1 MLKKIS
7 TILLL
12 LIAVIALPVAAQE
25 DGPLVGVGSN
35 DTIPSF
41 LVDADGMALYL
52 FTPDDANCVDACLEN
67 WPPLTVE
74 SEDELTLAEGIPG
87 TLGVY
92 ERDDET
98 LQVTYND
105 APLYRF
111 IRDEEPGDTN
121 GEGINAVWYV
131 IEPALITV
139 GRSSELGNLL
149 VGPDGMTLYLFT
161 PDDANC
167 VDGCLEN
174 WPPLTVE
181 NEDDIAISYRLPG
194 ETGVFE
200 REDGTLQVTYNDVP
214 LYYFV
219 NDEVPGDSN
228 GQGLNDVW
236 YVINT
241 IGTRTDADL
250 GTYLT
255 GPNGFALYLFTPDD
269 ANCVD
274 GCLENWPPLTTP
286 VESAIALE
294 DGLTGEIGFFDREG
308 TLQVTYNDV
317 PLYYFIR
324 DEAPADVNGQG
335 VNDVWFVVM
344 PESETDL
351 SDE

>member
-1 MLKKIS
+1 MIKQSFVMLA
-7 TILLL
+7 LLF
-12 LIAVIALPVAAQE
+12 AVVVLPVAAQE
-25 DGPLVGVGSN
+25 DASLVSLGSN

-41 LVDADGMALYL
+41 LVDADGMTLYL
-52 FTPDDANCVDACLEN
+52 FTPDDANCVDGCLEN

-74 SEDELTLAEGIPG
+74 SEDELTLADGIPG
-87 TLGVY
+87 MLGVY
-92 ERDDET
+92 EREDET

-111 IRDEEPGDTN
+111 IRDEAPGDTN

-139 GRSSELGNLL
+139 GRGSELGNLL

-181 NEDDIAISYRLPG
+181 DEDEITTSYRLTG
-194 ETGVFE
+194 GTGVFE

-214 LYYFV
+214 LYYFA
-219 NDEVPGDSN
+219 NDEDPGDTN

-241 IGTRTDADL
+241 IGTRTNADL
-250 GTYLT
+250 GAYLT

-274 GCLENWPPLTTP
+274 GCLENWPPLITP
-286 VESAIALE
+286 VQDAVALE
-294 DGLTGEIGFFDREG
+294 DGLTGELGFFDREG
-308 TLQVTYNDV
+308 ELQVTYNGA
-317 PLYYFIR
+317 PMYYFIR
-324 DEAPADVNGQG
+324 DEATADVNGQG
-335 VNDVWFVVM
+335 VNDVWFLVM
-344 PESETDL
+344 PESETES